1 VLNNC
6 LHTVHH
12 QVNLM
17 YERILVP
24 IDGSE
29 TSARG
34 LEEAMK
40 VAKDGQGGRIRL
52 VHVVNEFIFDG
63 AYSSGT
69 FSNDLF
75 ASLRDTGKS
84 ILAESEALVR
94 RHGIEVDSVMLE
106 SIGAPAADFIVA
118 QARQWPAD
126 LIVMGTHGR
135 RGLAR
140 LAMGS
145 DAEFVIRMASVPVLL
160 VRKIP
165 QRAGAAPELAPAAG
179 IS

>member
-1 VLNNC
+1 
-6 LHTVHH
+6 
-12 QVNLM
+12 M
-17 YERILVP
+17 YEKILVP

-34 LEEAMK
+34 LDEAIRF
-40 VAKDGQGGRIRL
+40 AKAGQGGQIRL
-52 VHVVNEFIFDG
+52 LHVVNEFIFDG
-63 AYSSGT
+63 AYSPGIYA
-69 FSNDLF
+69 NDLF

-84 ILAESEALVR
+84 ILSQAEGVVKQQGVA
-94 RHGIEVDSVMLE
+94 VDSVMLE

-145 DAEFVIRMASVPVLL
+145 DAEYVIRMAPVPVLL
-160 VRKIP
+160 VRNVP
-165 QRAGAAPELAPAAG
+165 QRGSPAPENAPASAAG
-179 IS
+179 VS

>member
-1 VLNNC
+1 
-6 LHTVHH
+6 
-12 QVNLM
+12 M
-17 YERILVP
+17 YDKILVP

-29 TSARG
+29 TSDRG
-34 LEEAMK
+34 LEEAVR
-40 VAKDGQGGRIRL
+40 VAKDGQDSRIRL

-63 AYSSGT
+63 AYGAGT
-69 FSNDLF
+69 FTNDLF

-84 ILAESEALVR
+84 ILAQSESLVR
-94 RHGIEVDSVMLE
+94 QHGIEVDSVMLE

-140 LAMGS
+140 LALGS
-145 DAEFVIRMASVPVLL
+145 DAEYVIRMAPVPVLL
-160 VRKIP
+160 VRLVP
-165 QRAGAAPELAPAAG
+165 QRPGAAPIGAAASAAG